1 MRLRHK
7 KWTDSVLNENKDIS
21 SFLEEL
27 DLEKLNK
34 SNSIEVGCG
43 LGGFILSLIKDN
55 PNKFFLGVEINK
67 NAFASCVK
75 KLSSIKEEYTN
86 FYIVN
91 SPIEKLFEK
100 LNDNQFDNIY
110 INFPDPWP
118 RKREHKRRLTY
129 PTRLTEYNRILKK
142 EGTIYFRSD
151 NIDLFNDSVE
161 YFKQSKLF
169 DIKIISPFYVEK
181 ESIIPTT
188 EYEQKFRSLGVKI
201 NLLIARKSK

>member
-7 KWTDSVLNENKDIS
+7 KWTDKVLSENKDIS
-21 SFLEEL
+21 SFLEEV
-27 DLEKLNK
+27 DLNKLNK
-34 SNSIEVGCG
+34 ANSIEIGCG
-43 LGGFILSLIKDN
+43 LGGFILSLTKDN
-55 PNKFFLGVEINK
+55 KDKFFLGVEINK

-75 KLSSIKEEYTN
+75 KLSFIKDEYSN

-100 LNDNQFDNIY
+100 LRDNQFDNIY

-129 PTRLTEYNRILKK
+129 PTRLTEYNRILNK

-151 NIDLFNDSVE
+151 NVVLFNDSVE
-161 YFKQSKLF
+161 YFNKSNLF
-169 DIKIISPFYVEK
+169 NIKVISPFIVEK
-181 ESIIPTT
+181 ENIIPTT
-188 EYEQKFRSLGVKI
+188 EYEQKFRAQNINI
-201 NLLIARKSK
+201 NLLIAKKK

>member
-7 KWTDSVLNENKDIS
+7 KWTDKVLSENKDIS
-21 SFLEEL
+21 SFLEEV
-27 DLEKLNK
+27 DLNKLNK
-34 SNSIEVGCG
+34 ANSIEIGCG
-43 LGGFILSLIKDN
+43 LGGFILSLTKDN
-55 PNKFFLGVEINK
+55 KDKFFLGVEINK

-75 KLSSIKEEYTN
+75 KLSSIKDEYSN

-100 LNDNQFDNIY
+100 LRDNQFDNIY

-129 PTRLTEYNRILKK
+129 PTRLTEYNRILNK

-151 NIDLFNDSVE
+151 NVALFNDSVE
-161 YFKQSKLF
+161 YFNKSNLF
-169 DIKIISPFYVEK
+169 NIKVISPFIVEK
-181 ESIIPTT
+181 ENIIPTT
-188 EYEQKFRSLGVKI
+188 EYEQKFRAQNINI
-201 NLLIARKSK
+201 NLLIEKKK